1 MCPGCATSLLEV
13 TTNQLAELPALV
25 DGVLAASP
33 VTRDVHATPESWE
46 PVLMTR
52 TDGPQIGR
60 AHV

>member
-13 TTNQLAELPALV
+13 PRNQLAELPALV

-33 VTRDVHATPESWE
+33 VTWDVHSAPESWE

-52 TDGPQIGR
+52 TDGPR
-60 AHV
+60 

>member
-1 MCPGCATSLLEV
+1 MYPGCATSLLEV

-52 TDGPQIGR
+52 TDGPR
-60 AHV
+60 